1 MPTILPLYSLDDSRA
16 DVIEAAPRATTTAKP
31 SLVLTATTTAVTA
44 RAVAKTAL
52 HTIFIFIT
60 YLLSQLV

>member
-16 DVIEAAPRATTTAKP
+16 DVIEAAPRSTTTAKP

-44 RAVAKTAL
+44 RAVATTAL
-52 HTIFIFIT
+52 HTILMFT
-60 YLLSQLV
+60 SLLPSLLV